1 MSNQALTHQHVLED
15 GSMIQHTH
23 MQEHTPAKA
32 HKNEQSH
39 THKRAHPNSTKAP
52 LYNEDEHEH
61 THAHL
66 HAHHGHTHTHQN
78 TKAVLNRLSKV
89 IGHLE
94 AVKRMVESGRD
105 CSEVLV
111 QLAAVKSAINSTGK
125 VILKE
130 HIEHC
135 IVDAV
140 KEQDMAA
147 LEELN
152 KAIDRFMK

>member
-1 MSNQALTHQHVLED
+1 MSDKIVAHQHVLED
-15 GSMIQHTH
+15 GSISWHTH
-23 MQEHTPAKA
+23 IQK
-32 HKNEQSH
+32 H
-39 THKRAHPNSTKAP
+39 THTQKHIHKEKPYKQECIDEEAEQRI
-52 LYNEDEHEH
+52 EDIHQDSH
-61 THAHL
+61 HL
-66 HAHHGHTHTHQN
+66 HGHTHTHEN

-94 AVKRMVESGRD
+94 SIKRMVESGRD

-125 VILKE
+125 VILKD

-140 KEQDMAA
+140 REQDMEV

>member
-1 MSNQALTHQHVLED
+1 MSEKNLVHQHVLEN
-15 GSMIQHTH
+15 GAVIRHTH
-23 MQEHTPAKA
+23 SSKTQEET
-32 HKNEQSH
+32 
-39 THKRAHPNSTKAP
+39 
-52 LYNEDEHEH
+52 
-61 THAHL
+61 

-94 AVKRMVESGRD
+94 SIKRMIENGRD

-125 VILKE
+125 VILKD

-135 IVDAV
+135 LVDAV
-140 KEQDMAA
+140 WQQDMEV

-152 KAIDRFMK
+152 KAIDQFIK

>member
-1 MSNQALTHQHVLED
+1 MSDKILTHQHMLEN
-15 GSMIQHTH
+15 GVIIKHTH
-23 MQEHTPAKA
+23 DDDNDRH
-32 HKNEQSH
+32 S
-39 THKRAHPNSTKAP
+39 
-52 LYNEDEHEH
+52 
-61 THAHL
+61 
-66 HAHHGHTHTHQN
+66 HHGHTHTHEN

-94 AVKRMVESGRD
+94 SIKRMVESGRD

-125 VILKE
+125 VILKD

-135 IVDAV
+135 IVEAV
-140 KEQDMAA
+140 REQDMEA

>member
-1 MSNQALTHQHVLED
+1 MSDKILPHQHVLDD
-15 GSMIQHTH
+15 GEVIKHTH
-23 MQEHTPAKA
+23 VQEHI
-32 HKNEQSH
+32 HKDNQYVQE
-39 THKRAHPNSTKAP
+39 R
-52 LYNEDEHEH
+52 
-61 THAHL
+61 
-66 HAHHGHTHTHQN
+66 THTHQN

-94 AVKRMVESGRD
+94 SIKRMVENGRD

-125 VILKE
+125 VILKD

-135 IVDAV
+135 IVEAV
-140 KEQDMAA
+140 REQDMEA